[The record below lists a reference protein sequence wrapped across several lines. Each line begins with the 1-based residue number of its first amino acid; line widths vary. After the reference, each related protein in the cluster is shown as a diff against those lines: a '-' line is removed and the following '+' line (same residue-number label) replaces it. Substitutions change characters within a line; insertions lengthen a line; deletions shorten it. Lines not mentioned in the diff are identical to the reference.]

1 MADTAPT
8 KRKAESDARGDGD
21 AKRSKGRKKWEMPRR
36 GIAEARQIN
45 PGDVGIWA
53 TCAMKKEAPTV
64 ADLRDLFQ
72 GYAMKLYGEQAAN
85 GTAEDDDSNFSGDI
99 EAEINKELAYIRKPA
114 VKPLFT
120 SVKLDTQCCKRTT
133 QSSSAVSVS
142 LTKAV
147 VFFKTRAPVEPVS
160 FVHKICQ
167 DTADGVQHKNCRF
180 VKRLTPITG
189 IEKAN
194 QKGLES
200 VAEKV
205 LAPYFHGEE
214 NTGKKFAIRPTIRN
228 NKDFKRDDVIKTVA
242 AAVGPGHKVDLH
254 GYDLL
259 IFVEIYKN
267 VIGMSVVGPD
277 FDKLKRYNIEELRQG
292 PFENATEAPA
302 PVASTESA

>member
-1 MADTAPT
+1 MADAAPV
-8 KRKAESDARGDGD
+8 KRKAESDARGNGD
-21 AKRSKGRKKWEMPRR
+21 SKRSKGKKKWEMPRR
-36 GIAEARQIN
+36 GNAEARQIN

-72 GYAMKLYGEQAAN
+72 GYAAKLYGEQAAT
-85 GTAEDDDSNFSGDI
+85 GTTEADEDDSDVGGDI
-99 EAEINKELAYIRKPA
+99 EAEINKELADIRKPA

-120 SVKLDTQCCKRTT
+120 SVKLDTQC
-133 QSSSAVSVS
+133 
-142 LTKAV
+142 L

-180 VKRLTPITG
+180 VKRLTPISG

-194 QKGLES
+194 QKGLET

-205 LAPYFHGEE
+205 LAPHFHGGE
-214 NTGKKFAIRPTIRN
+214 NAGRKFAIRPTIRN

-267 VIGMSVVGPD
+267 IIGMSVVGSD

-292 PFENATEAPA
+292 PPDVSGTGAPA
-302 PVASTESA
+302 ASTEST

>member
-1 MADTAPT
+1 MADAAPF
-8 KRKAESDARGDGD
+8 KRKAKSDARGNDD
-21 AKRSKGRKKWEMPRR
+21 TKRTKGKKRWEMPKR
-36 GIAEARQIN
+36 GNAEARQIN

-72 GYAMKLYGEQAAN
+72 GYATKLYGDQTAN
-85 GTAEDDDSNFSGDI
+85 GSEEEGDSDVGSDI
-99 EAEINKELAYIRKPA
+99 EAEIKKELADIRKPA

-120 SVKLDTQCCKRTT
+120 SVKLDTQC
-133 QSSSAVSVS
+133 
-142 LTKAV
+142 L

-194 QKGLES
+194 QKGLET

-205 LAPYFHGEE
+205 LAPHFHGDE
-214 NTGKKFAIRPTIRN
+214 NAGKKFAIRPTIRN

-292 PFENATEAPA
+292 PAEGAPDATAPA
-302 PVASTESA
+302 PAPAPAPAVSVEST